1 MPVEIGTH
9 RNGER
14 YARVTLSSP
23 GVTATVEGTGAD
35 DDIATE
41 VLEIKLRQ
49 LAELAEAAADDATRS
64 SAVSPNELVAPRYTT
79 WRSAS
84 DRRFAASRD
93 IIRQPSATTCA
104 EPRRLHLQA
113 ALASSAVSLCS
124 SAGP

>member
-23 GVTATVEGTGAD
+23 GVTATVEGTGSD

-49 LAELAEAAADDATRS
+49 LAELAEASADAM
-64 SAVSPNELVAPRYTT
+64 NE
-79 WRSAS
+79 
-84 DRRFAASRD
+84 
-93 IIRQPSATTCA
+93 
-104 EPRRLHLQA
+104 
-113 ALASSAVSLCS
+113 
-124 SAGP
+124 